1 MQKGLHIN
9 GDNTGCLRAMEFTM
23 MLQGENSGVVARVQS
38 GLVEL

>member
-1 MQKGLHIN
+1 MQNGLHIG
-9 GDNTGCLRAMEFTM
+9 GDSGEYLPAMEITM